1 MWLKWS
7 LWLNRISTIFS
18 DHSSELKPIDG
29 HEIAALEE
37 KLGYEM
43 SDFLLPFNDI
53 AMDTNNEPE
62 ENDDINDLLFRLVR
76 AILRRMND
84 NDQVQTRNGIDFNA
98 MLTAIRNFIRAIR
111 NANTKWTLIINTV
124 EYFQRNLNWDSKRN
138 F

>member
-62 ENDDINDLLFRLVR
+62 ENDDINDLQCCQVGWSEFGYDKVQIRLF
-76 AILRRMND
+76 AFWF
-84 NDQVQTRNGIDFNA
+84 G
-98 MLTAIRNFIRAIR
+98 
-111 NANTKWTLIINTV
+111 
-124 EYFQRNLNWDSKRN
+124 
-138 F
+138 